1 MKVEASSSGE
11 DELSLPEGNPG
22 DLKELDPGERE
33 AILVAVPSW
42 QFGRKQIFFSLT
54 SGPDAPSPENSE

>member
-11 DELSLPEGNPG
+11 DELSLPEGNPAG
-22 DLKELDPGERE
+22 PKEPDIGERE

-42 QFGRKQIFFSLT
+42 QCGGKQVFSLT